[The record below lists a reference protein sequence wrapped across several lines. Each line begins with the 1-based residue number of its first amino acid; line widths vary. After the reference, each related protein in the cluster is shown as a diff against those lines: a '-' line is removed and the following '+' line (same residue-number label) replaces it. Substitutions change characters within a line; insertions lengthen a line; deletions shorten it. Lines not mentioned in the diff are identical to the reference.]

1 MSNPVSVR
9 DWVQGARLRTL
20 PLAVAPV
27 VLGAGSAQWAGDF
40 DWMLFVL
47 CLGVAVA
54 LQVGVNYANDY
65 SDGIRGTD
73 DNRVGP
79 PRLTGSGRVAPGA
92 VKRAAFVS
100 FSVAMGAGVLVVVLS
115 QVWVLLLVGALAV
128 VAAWFYTGGKK
139 PYGYQ
144 GMGELVVF
152 IFFGWVATVGTAWVM
167 VGYIPFETWLTGA
180 GAGFFAS
187 SVLLVNNIRD
197 RETDAVAGKKTLAVR
212 LGNTASRVL
221 LGVMLAMPYVIV
233 AMLSLLFV
241 WAPLVL
247 ITGILTVVIIVIV
260 ASARTAKE
268 LITALG
274 LMSINAVL
282 YALGLAGA
290 IAF

>member
-1 MSNPVSVR
+1 
-9 DWVQGARLRTL
+9 
-20 PLAVAPV
+20 V

-40 DWMLFVL
+40 DWLLFVL

-100 FSVAMGAGVLVVVLS
+100 FSVAMGAGVLLVVLS

-144 GMGELVVF
+144 GMGEVVVF
-152 IFFGWVATVGTAWVM
+152 VFFGWVATVGTAWVM

-197 RETDAVAGKKTLAVR
+197 RETDALAGKKTLAVR

-241 WAPLVL
+241 WAPLVFV
-247 ITGILTVVIIVIV
+247 TGILTVIIIVIV

-282 YALGLAGA
+282 YALGLASA

>member
-1 MSNPVSVR
+1 MSEPVGVR

-40 DWMLFVL
+40 DWLLFAL

-79 PRLTGSGRVAPGA
+79 ARLTGSGRVPPGV

-100 FSVAMGAGVLVVVLS
+100 FAVAMAAGLILVVLS
-115 QVWVLLLVGALAV
+115 QIWVLLIVGALAV

-144 GMGELVVF
+144 GMGEVVVF
-152 IFFGWVATVGTAWVM
+152 IFFGWVATIGTAWAM

-197 RETDAVAGKKTLAVR
+197 RETDALAGKKTLAVR
-212 LGNTASRVL
+212 VGNRGSRVL
-221 LGVMLAMPYVIV
+221 LAVMLVMPYVIV

-241 WAPLVL
+241 WAPLVF

-260 ASARTAKE
+260 ATARTAKE

>member
-40 DWMLFVL
+40 DWLLFVL

-79 PRLTGSGRVAPGA
+79 PRLTGSGRVAPGV

-100 FSVAMGAGVLVVVLS
+100 FSVAMGAGVILVVLS
-115 QVWVLLLVGALAV
+115 QVWVLILVGALAV

-144 GMGELVVF
+144 GMGEVVVF
-152 IFFGWVATVGTAWVM
+152 VFFGWVATVGTAWVM

-197 RETDAVAGKKTLAVR
+197 RETDALAGKKTLAVR

-221 LGVMLAMPYVIV
+221 LGVMLVMPYLIV

-241 WAPLVL
+241 WAPLVF

-260 ASARTAKE
+260 ASARTATE

-274 LMSINAVL
+274 LMSINAVV
-282 YALGLAGA
+282 YALGLASA

>member
-1 MSNPVSVR
+1 MSEPVGVR

-40 DWMLFVL
+40 DWLLFAL

-79 PRLTGSGRVAPGA
+79 ARLTGSGRVPPGV

-100 FSVAMGAGVLVVVLS
+100 FAVAMAAGLILVVLS
-115 QVWVLLLVGALAV
+115 QIWVLLIVGALAV
-128 VAAWFYTGGKK
+128 VAGWFYTGGKK

-144 GMGELVVF
+144 GMGEVVVF
-152 IFFGWVATVGTAWVM
+152 IFFGWVATIGTAWAM

-180 GAGFFAS
+180 GAGFSAS

-197 RETDAVAGKKTLAVR
+197 RETDALAGKKTLAVR
-212 LGNTASRVL
+212 AGNRGSRVL
-221 LGVMLAMPYVIV
+221 LAVMLVMPYVIV
-233 AMLSLLFV
+233 GMLSLLFV
-241 WAPLVL
+241 WAPLVF

-260 ASARTAKE
+260 ATARTAKE

>member
-1 MSNPVSVR
+1 MSGPVSVR

-40 DWMLFVL
+40 DWLLFVL

-79 PRLTGSGRVAPGA
+79 ARLTGSGRVPPGV

-100 FSVAMGAGVLVVVLS
+100 FSVAMAAGLLLVVLS
-115 QVWVLLLVGALAV
+115 EVWVLLIVGALAV

-144 GMGELVVF
+144 GMGEVVVF
-152 IFFGWVATVGTAWVM
+152 IFFGWVATIGTAWVM
-167 VGYIPFETWLTGA
+167 VGNIPFETWLTGA

-197 RETDAVAGKKTLAVR
+197 RETDALAGKKTLAVR
-212 LGNTASRVL
+212 VGDTASRVL
-221 LGVMLAMPYVIV
+221 LVVMLVMPYLI
-233 AMLSLLFV
+233 AAALSLLFV
-241 WAPLVL
+241 WAPLVF

-260 ASARTAKE
+260 ATARTAKE

-274 LMSINAVL
+274 LISINAVL

>member
-1 MSNPVSVR
+1 MSEPVSVR

-40 DWMLFVL
+40 DWLLFAL

-79 PRLTGSGRVAPGA
+79 ARLTGSGRVAPGV

-100 FSVAMGAGVLVVVLS
+100 FSVAMAAGLLLVVLS
-115 QVWVLLLVGALAV
+115 QVWVLLIVGALAV
-128 VAAWFYTGGKK
+128 VAAWFYTGGNK

-144 GMGELVVF
+144 GMGEVVVF

-197 RETDAVAGKKTLAVR
+197 RETDALAGKKTLAVR
-212 LGNTASRVL
+212 VGNRGSLVL
-221 LGVMLAMPYVIV
+221 LAVMLVMPYVIV
-233 AMLSLLFV
+233 GMLSLLFV
-241 WAPLVL
+241 WAPLVF

-260 ASARTAKE
+260 VSARSAKE

>member
-40 DWMLFVL
+40 DWLLFVL

-100 FSVAMGAGVLVVVLS
+100 FSVAMGAGVLLVVLS

-197 RETDAVAGKKTLAVR
+197 RETDALAGKKTLAVR

-241 WAPLVL
+241 WAPLVFV
-247 ITGILTVVIIVIV
+247 TGILTVVIIVIV

>member
-1 MSNPVSVR
+1 MSEPVSVR

-40 DWMLFVL
+40 DWLLFAL

-79 PRLTGSGRVAPGA
+79 ARLTGSGRVAPGV

-100 FSVAMGAGVLVVVLS
+100 FSVAMAAGLLLVVLS
-115 QVWVLLLVGALAV
+115 QVWVLLIVGALAV

-144 GMGELVVF
+144 GMGEVVVF

-197 RETDAVAGKKTLAVR
+197 RETDALAGKKTLAVR
-212 LGNTASRVL
+212 VGNRGSLVL
-221 LGVMLAMPYVIV
+221 LAVMLVMPYVIV
-233 AMLSLLFV
+233 GMLSLLFV
-241 WAPLVL
+241 WAPLVF

-260 ASARTAKE
+260 VSARSAKE

>member
-40 DWMLFVL
+40 DWLLFVL

-197 RETDAVAGKKTLAVR
+197 RETDALAGKKTLAVR

-221 LGVMLAMPYVIV
+221 LGVMLAMPYAIV

-241 WAPLVL
+241 WAPLVF

-282 YALGLAGA
+282 YALGLASA

>member
-27 VLGAGSAQWAGDF
+27 LLGAGSAQWAGDF
-40 DWMLFVL
+40 DWLLFVL

-79 PRLTGSGRVAPGA
+79 PRLTGSGRVAPGV

-100 FSVAMGAGVLVVVLS
+100 FSVAMGAGVILVVIS

-128 VAAWFYTGGKK
+128 VAAWFYTGGEK

-144 GMGELVVF
+144 GMGEVVVF

-197 RETDAVAGKKTLAVR
+197 RETDALAGKKTLAVR

-221 LGVMLAMPYVIV
+221 LGVMLVMPYAIV

-241 WAPLVL
+241 WAPLVFV
-247 ITGILTVVIIVIV
+247 TGILTVVIIVIV

>member
-40 DWMLFVL
+40 DWPLFVL

-152 IFFGWVATVGTAWVM
+152 VFFGWVATVGTAWVM

-197 RETDAVAGKKTLAVR
+197 RETDALAGKKTLAVR

-221 LGVMLAMPYVIV
+221 LGVMLVMPYVIV

-241 WAPLVL
+241 WAPLVF

-274 LMSINAVL
+274 LMSINAVA

>member
-40 DWMLFVL
+40 DWLLFVL

-100 FSVAMGAGVLVVVLS
+100 FSVAMGAGVLLVVLS

-197 RETDAVAGKKTLAVR
+197 RETDALAGKKTLAVR

-221 LGVMLAMPYVIV
+221 LGVMLAMPYAIV

-241 WAPLVL
+241 WAPLVF

-282 YALGLAGA
+282 YALGLASA

>member
-1 MSNPVSVR
+1 MSEPVGVR

-40 DWMLFVL
+40 DWLLFAL

-79 PRLTGSGRVAPGA
+79 ARLTGSGRVPPGV

-100 FSVAMGAGVLVVVLS
+100 FAVAMAAGLILVVLS
-115 QVWVLLLVGALAV
+115 QIWVLLIVGALAV

-144 GMGELVVF
+144 GMGEVVVF
-152 IFFGWVATVGTAWVM
+152 IFFGWVATIGTAWVM

-197 RETDAVAGKKTLAVR
+197 RETDALAGKKTLAVR
-212 LGNTASRVL
+212 VGNRGSRVL
-221 LGVMLAMPYVIV
+221 LAVMLVMPYVIV

-241 WAPLVL
+241 WAPLVF

-260 ASARTAKE
+260 ATARTAKE

>member
-40 DWMLFVL
+40 DWLLFVL

-79 PRLTGSGRVAPGA
+79 PRLTGSGRVAPGV

-100 FSVAMGAGVLVVVLS
+100 FSVAMGAGVILVVLS
-115 QVWVLLLVGALAV
+115 QVWVLILVGALAV

-144 GMGELVVF
+144 GMGEVVVF
-152 IFFGWVATVGTAWVM
+152 VFFGWVATVGTAWVM

-197 RETDAVAGKKTLAVR
+197 RETDALAGKKTLAVR

-221 LGVMLAMPYVIV
+221 LGVMLVMPYVIV

-241 WAPLVL
+241 WAPLVFV
-247 ITGILTVVIIVIV
+247 TGILTVVIIVIV
-260 ASARTAKE
+260 ASARTATE

-274 LMSINAVL
+274 LMSINAVA

>member
-1 MSNPVSVR
+1 MSDPVSVR

-40 DWMLFVL
+40 DWVLFAL
-47 CLGVAVA
+47 CLVVAVA

-79 PRLTGSGRVAPGA
+79 ARLTGSGRVAPGV

-100 FSVAMGAGVLVVVLS
+100 FSVAMGAGLIVVVLS
-115 QVWVLLLVGALAV
+115 QVWVLLIVGALAV

-144 GMGELVVF
+144 GMGEVVVF

-197 RETDAVAGKKTLAVR
+197 RETDALAGKRTLAVR
-212 LGNTASRVL
+212 VGNRASRVL
-221 LGVMLAMPYVIV
+221 LTVMLVMPYVIV

-241 WAPLVL
+241 WVPLVF

-260 ASARTAKE
+260 ATARTATE

>member
-27 VLGAGSAQWAGDF
+27 LLGAGSAQWAGDF
-40 DWMLFVL
+40 DWLLFVL

-100 FSVAMGAGVLVVVLS
+100 FSVAMGAGVLLVVLS

-144 GMGELVVF
+144 GMGEVVVF

-197 RETDAVAGKKTLAVR
+197 RETDALAGKKTLAVR

-221 LGVMLAMPYVIV
+221 LGVMLVMPYVIV

-241 WAPLVL
+241 WAPLVF

-274 LMSINAVL
+274 LMSINAVA

>member
-40 DWMLFVL
+40 DWLLFVL

-79 PRLTGSGRVAPGA
+79 PRLTGSGRVAPGV

-100 FSVAMGAGVLVVVLS
+100 FSVAMGAGVILVVLS
-115 QVWVLLLVGALAV
+115 QVWVLILVGALAV

-144 GMGELVVF
+144 GMGEVVVF
-152 IFFGWVATVGTAWVM
+152 VFFGWVATVGTAWVM

-197 RETDAVAGKKTLAVR
+197 RETDALAGKKTLAVR

-221 LGVMLAMPYVIV
+221 LGVMLVMPYVIV

-241 WAPLVL
+241 WAPLVFV
-247 ITGILTVVIIVIV
+247 TGILTVVIIVIV
-260 ASARTAKE
+260 ASARTATE

-274 LMSINAVL
+274 LMSINAVV

>member
-40 DWMLFVL
+40 DWLLFVL

-100 FSVAMGAGVLVVVLS
+100 FSVAMGAGVLLVVLS

-197 RETDAVAGKKTLAVR
+197 RETDALAGKKTLAVR

-241 WAPLVL
+241 WAPLVFV
-247 ITGILTVVIIVIV
+247 TGILTVIIIVIV

-282 YALGLAGA
+282 YALGLASA

>member
-40 DWMLFVL
+40 DWLLFVL

-79 PRLTGSGRVAPGA
+79 SRLTGSGRVAPGA

-100 FSVAMGAGVLVVVLS
+100 FSAAMGAGVLVVVLS

-152 IFFGWVATVGTAWVM
+152 IFFGWVATAGTAWVM

-197 RETDAVAGKKTLAVR
+197 RETDALAGKKTLAVR

-221 LGVMLAMPYVIV
+221 LGVMLVMPYVIV
-233 AMLSLLFV
+233 ATLSLLFV
-241 WAPLVL
+241 WAPLVF

-282 YALGLAGA
+282 YALGLASA